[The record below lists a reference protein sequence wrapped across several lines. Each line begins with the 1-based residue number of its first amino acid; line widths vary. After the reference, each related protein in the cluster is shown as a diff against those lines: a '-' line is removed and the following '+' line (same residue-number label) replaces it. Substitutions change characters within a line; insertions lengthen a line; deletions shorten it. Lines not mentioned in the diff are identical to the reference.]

1 MNPESHLR
9 FLSGPSA
16 MAQLLRDK
24 DWSDSPLG
32 PPQEWP
38 QALRS
43 VVNLLLGSAFP
54 MFVAWGPELAQVYN
68 DAYMEIMGAKHPRGL
83 GRPLLENWAEIRDD
97 VGPLAEQAMQ
107 GHSRYLENL
116 PLRMRRGRVEGEE
129 DTWFTFSYSPVQDE
143 SGSVAGM
150 FCACIDTTRT
160 VLAEHDLRARSEWL
174 QALFDQAPGFAAVL
188 RGPEHVFTQVN
199 EAYRTLVG
207 GRDLIGRSVAEALP
221 EVASQGFTDWLD
233 TVYRTG
239 EPFIGRSVPAV
250 ISRAPGEP
258 PYEAFIDF
266 MYQPLRD
273 TAGRVEGIFV
283 QGHDVTE
290 QHRSR
295 EALRLA
301 DRQKDEFLATLAHEL
316 RNPLAPIRSASHLL
330 RTPTAPPEVHRRA
343 TEILTRQVDHMA
355 RLLDDLMDISRIT
368 QQRLVLKRE
377 RISVAAAVESALE
390 AARPLIE
397 SKRHQLHAEVAQPDA
412 WLDADPL
419 RLTQVLANLLN
430 NASKYTDA
438 GGRIA
443 IDARR
448 TGDTIVFTV
457 SDNGIGLS
465 ESAIRTMFTMFAQEQ
480 TALERSEGG
489 LGIGLALAKGLVEL
503 HGGRISASSEGPG
516 RGSRFVVELPAST
529 AAQAPGEQAQG
540 PAGETTRARTVLL
553 ADDNADAADA
563 LAELLRM
570 EGHVVHIA
578 SHGVQA
584 AELALALKP
593 DVVVLD
599 IGMPG
604 LNGYE
609 VAQRIRAQPWGA
621 EPLLVAATG
630 WGQEG
635 DRQKATAA
643 GFDRHLTKP
652 FDPQRLLD
660 LVGGGA

>member
-1 MNPESHLR
+1 MSIDPHLR
-9 FLSGPSA
+9 FLSGPSV
-16 MAQLLRDK
+16 MAQLMRDK

-32 PPQEWP
+32 PPEDWP

-54 MFVAWGPELAQVYN
+54 MFVAWGPQLAQLYN
-68 DAYMEIMGAKHPRGL
+68 DPYAEIMGAKHPKGL
-83 GRPLLENWAEIRDD
+83 GRPLLENWAEIRQD

-116 PLRMRRGRVEGEE
+116 PLRLRRSGGEGEE

-143 SGSVAGM
+143 SGAVAGM
-150 FCACIDTTRT
+150 FCACIETTRT
-160 VLAEHDLRARSEWL
+160 VLAEHELRARSDWL

-188 RGPEHVFTQVN
+188 RGPDHVFTQVN
-199 EAYRTLVG
+199 EAYRHLVG
-207 GRDLIGRSVAEALP
+207 GRDVLGRSVAEALP
-221 EVASQGFTDWLD
+221 EVASQGFTGWLD
-233 TVYRTG
+233 EVYRTG
-239 EPFIGRSVPAV
+239 QPFIGRSVPAV
-250 ISRAPGEP
+250 ISRGAGEP

-273 TAGRVEGIFV
+273 ASGRVDGIFV

-290 QHRSR
+290 QHRAR

-316 RNPLAPIRSASHLL
+316 RNPLAPIRSATHLL
-330 RTPTAPPEVHRRA
+330 RAPAASADMRGRA
-343 TEILTRQVDHMA
+343 TEILARQVDHMA

-368 QQRLVLKRE
+368 QQRLVLKRV
-377 RISVAAAVESALE
+377 RLSVAAAVESALE
-390 AARPLIE
+390 AARPLIDA
-397 SKRHQLHAEVAQPDA
+397 KHHTLHTHIADPEAC
-412 WLDADPL
+412 LDADPL

-430 NASKYTDA
+430 NASKYTDP

-443 IDARR
+443 LDVRQD
-448 TGDTIVFTV
+448 GGSIVFTV
-457 SDNGIGLS
+457 TDNGIGLS
-465 ESAIRTMFTMFAQEQ
+465 ESAIRNMFTMFAQEQ

-503 HGGRISASSEGPG
+503 HGGRITASSDGPG
-516 RGSRFVVELPAST
+516 RGSRFMVELPAADAQV
-529 AAQAPGEQAQG
+529 AAQDAS
-540 PAGETTRARTVLL
+540 PAAAAGTARPRTVLL
-553 ADDNADAADA
+553 ADDNSDAADA
-563 LAELLRM
+563 LAELLRL
-570 EGHVVHIA
+570 EGHEVHTA
-578 SHGVQA
+578 THGLQA
-584 AELALALKP
+584 AEMAIALRP

-635 DRQKATAA
+635 DRQKATTA

-652 FDPQRLLD
+652 FDPQQLLD
-660 LVGGGA
+660 LVAGR